1 MMKYIKN
8 RYVIFAL
15 CLILAGVIAFVIVPK
30 SNRNMAES
38 VDVVKVTKQIEK
50 NTQITEDMLEIK
62 QMPKQAVT
70 QSTIT
75 DKKQIVGK
83 VSNVQLLP
91 EDNLVMQ
98 KFTEVGTE
106 TDKALYEMDNSEQ
119 LAISITLANLASSVS
134 GKIQPGD
141 VVSVYGF
148 INETKQLADYTDLKY
163 IEVIGVSNSSAEEL
177 STRNSDSETD
187 SSDKVVPA
195 TVTLSVNRNQAQEL
209 VVLENTSSIHIVF
222 VGRGEISRKLLQ
234 NN

>member
-8 RYVIFAL
+8 RYVIFVL

-30 SNRNMAES
+30 SNKNMAES

-70 QSTIT
+70 KNTVT
-75 DKKQIVGK
+75 DKKQIIGK

-98 KFTEVGTE
+98 KFTDVGTK
-106 TDKALYEMDNSEQ
+106 TDKALCEMDNSEQ
-119 LAISITLANLASSVS
+119 LAISVTLANLASSVS

-148 INETKQLADYTDLKY
+148 INETKQLADYTDLQY

>member
-70 QSTIT
+70 KNTVT

-98 KFTEVGTE
+98 KFTDVGTE

-119 LAISITLANLASSVS
+119 LAISVTLANLASSVS

-148 INETKQLADYTDLKY
+148 INETKQLADYTDLQY

>member
-70 QSTIT
+70 QNTIT

-119 LAISITLANLASSVS
+119 LAISVTLANLASSVS

-148 INETKQLADYTDLKY
+148 INETKQLADYTDLQY

>member
-1 MMKYIKN
+1 MIKYIKN

-30 SNRNMAES
+30 NNKSMAEL
-38 VDVVKVTKQIEK
+38 VDVVKVTRQLEK

-75 DKKQIVGK
+75 DKKQIVGI

-91 EDNLVMQ
+91 EDNLVIQ
-98 KFTEVGTE
+98 KFTDIESVS
-106 TDKALYEMDNSEQ
+106 DKALYEMDNSEQ
-119 LAISITLANLASSVS
+119 LAISVTLANLASSVS
-134 GKIQPGD
+134 GNIQPGD

-148 INETKQLADYTDLKY
+148 LNETKQLADYSDLQY

>member
-30 SNRNMAES
+30 SNKNMAES

-62 QMPKQAVT
+62 HMPKQAVT

-106 TDKALYEMDNSEQ
+106 TDKALYEMDNSKQ
-119 LAISITLANLASSVS
+119 LAISVTLANLASSVS

-148 INETKQLADYTDLKY
+148 INETKQLADYTDLQY

>member
-1 MMKYIKN
+1 MIKYIKN

-30 SNRNMAES
+30 SNKNMAEL
-38 VDVVKVTKQIEK
+38 VDVVKVTRQVEK

-62 QMPKQAVT
+62 QLPKQAVT
-70 QSTIT
+70 ENTIT
-75 DKKQIVGK
+75 DKKKIIGK
-83 VSNVQLLP
+83 VASVQLLP

-98 KFTEVGTE
+98 KFTDISSVS
-106 TDKALYEMDNSEQ
+106 DKALYEMDGSEK
-119 LAISITLANLASSVS
+119 LAISVTVDSLASSVS
-134 GKIQPGD
+134 GKIMPGD

-148 INETKQLADYTDLKY
+148 LNETKMLSEYTDLQY
-163 IEVIGVSNSSAEEL
+163 VEVIGVSNSSAEEL
-177 STRNSDSETD
+177 STRNADSETD
-187 SSDKVVPA
+187 SSDKVIPS

-209 VVLENTSSIHIVF
+209 VVLENTSNIHIVF

>member
-119 LAISITLANLASSVS
+119 LAISVTLANLASSVS
-134 GKIQPGD
+134 GKTQPGD

-148 INETKQLADYTDLKY
+148 INETKQLADYTDLQY

-177 STRNSDSETD
+177 SIRNSDSETD

>member
-62 QMPKQAVT
+62 HMPKQAVT
-70 QSTIT
+70 QNTIT

-119 LAISITLANLASSVS
+119 LAISVTLANLASSVS

-148 INETKQLADYTDLKY
+148 INETKQLADYTDLQY

>member
-8 RYVIFAL
+8 RYVIFVL

-30 SNRNMAES
+30 SNKNMAES

-119 LAISITLANLASSVS
+119 FAISVTLANLASSVS

-148 INETKQLADYTDLKY
+148 INETKQLADYTDLQY

-187 SSDKVVPA
+187 SSDKVIPA

>member
-8 RYVIFAL
+8 RYVIFVL

-62 QMPKQAVT
+62 HMPKQAVT
-70 QSTIT
+70 QNTIT

-119 LAISITLANLASSVS
+119 LAISVTLANLASSVS

-148 INETKQLADYTDLKY
+148 INETKQLADYTDLQY

-187 SSDKVVPA
+187 LSDKVVPA

-222 VGRGEISRKLLQ
+222 VGRGEISRKLFQ

>member
-8 RYVIFAL
+8 RYVIFVL

-30 SNRNMAES
+30 SNKNMAES

-98 KFTEVGTE
+98 KFTEVGME

-119 LAISITLANLASSVS
+119 LAISVTLANLASSVS

-148 INETKQLADYTDLKY
+148 INETKQLADYTDLQY

-209 VVLENTSSIHIVF
+209 VVLENTSSIHIIF

>member
-30 SNRNMAES
+30 SNKNMAES

-62 QMPKQAVT
+62 QMPKQTVT

-98 KFTEVGTE
+98 KFTDVGTE

-119 LAISITLANLASSVS
+119 LAISVTLANLASSVS

-148 INETKQLADYTDLKY
+148 INETKQLADYTDLQY

>member
-1 MMKYIKN
+1 MIKYIKN

-30 SNRNMAES
+30 SNKNMAES

-50 NTQITEDMLEIK
+50 NTQITEDMLAIK

-70 QSTIT
+70 QNTIT

-98 KFTEVGTE
+98 KFTDVGTE

-119 LAISITLANLASSVS
+119 LAISVTLANLASSVS

-148 INETKQLADYTDLKY
+148 INETKQLADYTDLQY

>member
-30 SNRNMAES
+30 SNKNMAES

-70 QSTIT
+70 QNTIT

-119 LAISITLANLASSVS
+119 LAISVTLANLASSVS

-148 INETKQLADYTDLKY
+148 INETKQLADYTDLQY